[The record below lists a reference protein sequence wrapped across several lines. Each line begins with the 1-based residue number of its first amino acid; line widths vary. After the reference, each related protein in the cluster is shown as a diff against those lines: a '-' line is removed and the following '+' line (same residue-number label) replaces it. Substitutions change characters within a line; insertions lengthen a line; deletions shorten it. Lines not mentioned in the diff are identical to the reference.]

1 MCAKPLKRKVNC
13 FTKMLVYRT
22 LRCPTNQP
30 TNQGYFGYF
39 LSSSLGKNALIGKG
53 FVEIH
58 KEDLWFISSCLQII
72 HELGCSRFIPK

>member
-1 MCAKPLKRKVNC
+1 VCQAFKAQSKLLYKNASLPDTALS
-13 FTKMLVYRT
+13 
-22 LRCPTNQP
+22 NQP